1 MCLNLLSL
9 TKIHGNRR
17 EVSGGD
23 MKYIPS
29 GTNMFYELVSHEAL
43 GNLIHMNAFTNYVYL
58 VRAQEQITYFSL
70 QGICEWV
77 YSCRFSLSYKKYI
90 SKALDF
96 TRSLQKQVELYGISC
111 QGLEVDEIHV
121 ALLFNMM

>member
-1 MCLNLLSL
+1 MKPWEILYTWMLSQ
-9 TKIHGNRR
+9 I
-17 EVSGGD
+17 
-23 MKYIPS
+23 
-29 GTNMFYELVSHEAL
+29 MFIL
-43 GNLIHMNAFTNYVYL
+43 YVHRSKL
-58 VRAQEQITYFSL
+58 HFFSL

-111 QGLEVDEIHV
+111 QGLKVDEIHV
-121 ALLFNMM
+121 ALLFNMMWISY